1 MYLLSIDL
9 LQQDFIGFIIH
20 VKFLSCIIQMAWSVA
35 RTTSSTTGMN
45 PVTYNRVL
53 VNLGNAW
60 NPSTNTVTIPRNGYY
75 FLHIGGGVRPSL
87 ATYIYLYVNNSIQF
101 NLRHFSY
108 NHNGVDT
115 MSRSGILH
123 LSSGD
128 QVKISCGSNG
138 FYSDGGLQTI
148 FIGFLLY

>member
-1 MYLLSIDL
+1 M
-9 LQQDFIGFIIH
+9 GFGIH
-20 VKFLSCIIQMAWSVA
+20 VVILSCILQVAWSVA
-35 RTTSSTTGMN
+35 RTTSSSSRMD

-60 NPSTNTVTIPRNGYY
+60 NPSTNTVTIPRTGYY
-75 FLHIGGGVRPSL
+75 FLHLGGGVRPGLSI
-87 ATYIYLYVNNSIQF
+87 YIYPYVNNSMQF
-101 NLRHFSY
+101 SLMHWSSNQ
-108 NHNGVDT
+108 NGVDT

-123 LSSGD
+123 LSSGN